1 MERHRGW
8 RDAVPQEPDLQLR
21 RRHDPLR
28 AHAAERQAA
37 RDPRPSLEERYSSH
51 AGYVAAVRKA
61 TARAVAEGF
70 LLPDDAAE
78 LISLAEASHV
88 LR

>member
-1 MERHRGW
+1 M
-8 RDAVPQEPDLQLR
+8 
-21 RRHDPLR
+21 
-28 AHAAERQAA
+28 
-37 RDPRPSLEERYSSH
+37 ERYSSH